1 MSIFRRD
8 PEAPQPSPPA
18 PRNPREGREEP
29 KSPATTLI
37 AHGSKIVGE
46 ILGDA
51 PVHVAGQLEGRV
63 HVDQTVVVS
72 AQGQV
77 RGEIFAHT
85 ARIGGRVEGPVRAMD
100 RVEVTASGHLEG
112 DIQAPRVV
120 IEEGA
125 FFKGQVQMG
134 KAVESRERGRKQT
147 GSEERSR
154 RADAGEAQ
162 ARLPEPAPRQ
172 QSSPRQEPEGPT
184 GDQPASEPRA
194 QGAEETAT

>member
-18 PRNPREGREEP
+18 PRNPREGRDEP
-29 KSPATTLI
+29 KSSATTLI
-37 AHGSKIVGE
+37 AHGSKVVGE

-51 PVHVAGQLEGRV
+51 PVHVAGQLDGRI
-63 HVDQTVVVS
+63 HVGQTVVVS

-77 RGEIFAHT
+77 RGEIYAHV

-134 KAVESRERGRKQT
+134 KAFESRQRPAEQRSRPPVP
-147 GSEERSR
+147 EERPGKE
-154 RADAGEAQ
+154 GEAQ

-172 QSSPRQEPEGPT
+172 EAEKGAGDRPDHPEN
-184 GDQPASEPRA
+184 EPRA
-194 QGAEETAT
+194 QGAEETST